1 MKRYR
6 WMAVILAAALN
17 LTACQAKERADEES
31 ASENSAGLTESQEAE
46 TDTVS
51 GAVTASAADMF
62 SDRDYE
68 IGYEESECAKITLKG
83 ETAESDT
90 DAVKISGSTA
100 TITDEGSYIVTGI
113 LSDGMIIVEA
123 EDTDKVTLIL
133 DGVDI
138 TSLSSAAIYVKS
150 ADKVFVITAKDSENT
165 LSNGGTYE
173 NIDENNIDAVI
184 FSKSDLTLN
193 GEGSLTVTTTGG
205 HGILSKDDLKVTSG
219 SYTVDVSGQALSGKN
234 SVRISGGSFDLNAGK
249 DGIHSENTED
259 TDKGFIYVSG
269 GSFYMKAADEG
280 MSATNRIWLSGG
292 EFNIEA
298 VGDGLHAD
306 GNVTADGA
314 SMLIKTDDDG
324 IHADGNVAISAG
336 KVEITESYEGIEGLT
351 IDISGGEIDVMAS
364 DDGLNAAGGNDESGF
379 GTMEDAEN
387 QLPEDMGSQM
397 PEDMAGQ
404 RPGNMGGQR
413 PNGGM
418 GGRDSFDA
426 DEDASITISG
436 GILQVN
442 AGGDGIDSN
451 GSLIVNGGETY
462 VSGPENNGNGT
473 LDYGTEATISGG
485 IFVAAGT
492 SGMAQNF
499 TEAVNQGVML
509 VTIGSHE
516 AGTELMLKN
525 ESGSELLSWTPD
537 KSYECVIISCP
548 EITEGASYT
557 VTAGDDE
564 TLVTMESLVY
574 GAMAQMGGRPP
585 EGGN

>member
-17 LTACQAKERADEES
+17 LTSCQSQEEANMES
-31 ASENSAGLTESQEAE
+31 ASENALGLTESQEAE
-46 TDTVS
+46 TDSMS
-51 GAVTASAADMF
+51 GAVTVSDADMF

-68 IGYEESECAKITLKG
+68 IGYEESECAKITLEK
-83 ETAESDT
+83 ENVESDT

-113 LSDGMIIVEA
+113 LSDGMLIVEA

-138 TSLSSAAIYVKS
+138 TSSSSAAIYVKS
-150 ADKVFVITAKDSENT
+150 ADKVFVTTAKNSENT

-193 GEGSLTVTTTGG
+193 GEGSLMVTTTGG

-249 DGIHSENTED
+249 DGLHSENTED

-269 GSFYMKAADEG
+269 GSFYIKAADEG
-280 MSATNRIWLSGG
+280 MSATNHIWLSGG

-306 GNVTADGA
+306 GQ
-314 SMLIKTDDDG
+314 
-324 IHADGNVAISAG
+324 VAISGG
-336 KVEITESYEGIEGLT
+336 KIEITESYEGIEGLT

-379 GTMEDAEN
+379 GTMED
-387 QLPEDMGSQM
+387 MGSQM
-397 PEDMAGQ
+397 PEDMGSQ

-418 GGRDSFDA
+418 GGRDNFDA

-436 GILQVN
+436 GTTMVN

-451 GSLIVNGGETY
+451 GSLVVSGGETY
-462 VSGPENNGNGT
+462 VSGPENDGNGA
-473 LDYGTEATISGG
+473 LDYGTEAVISGG
-485 IFVAAGT
+485 IFVAVAT

-499 TEAVNQGVML
+499 TEAVNQGTML
-509 VTIGSHE
+509 VSTGSQA
-516 AGTELMLKN
+516 AGTKVVLKDAH
-525 ESGSELLSWTPD
+525 GQELLSWMPD

-548 EITEGASYT
+548 EITKGASYT
-557 VTAGDDE
+557 VTAGDND
-564 TLVTMESLVY
+564 TLVTMEQLVY
-574 GAMAQMGGRPP
+574 GTIGQMGGRPFD
-585 EGGN
+585 GGN